1 MKGAK
6 GWAIAVI
13 LLWLAGGCQQ
23 SIAYQLAIAGATPDY
38 MLVVVVTFALFSD
51 RRTGAFI
58 GFGAGLIQG
67 AVAGG
72 HLATYTVTR
81 TILGFLV
88 GWLTGLEFEGN
99 VAVAFV
105 VTALSTC
112 VAQIAFLLMS
122 PRGAILPFLLATI
135 GSAMYN
141 GVLAMPLYAL
151 LKRVSGSPRR

>member
-1 MKGAK
+1 MKGVK
-6 GWAIAVI
+6 GWVIAII

-23 SIAYQLAIAGATPDY
+23 SVAYQLSLVGATPDF
-38 MLVVVVTFALFSD
+38 LLVAVVVFSLFAD
-51 RRTGAFI
+51 RRTGSIF
-58 GFGAGLIQG
+58 GFLAGAIQG

-72 HLATYTVTR
+72 HVSSYVITR

-99 VAVAFV
+99 IVVAFV
-105 VTALSTC
+105 VTAASTC
-112 VAQIAFLLMS
+112 ITQFAFLLLS
-122 PRGAILPFLLATI
+122 PRGGILPFLLATI

-151 LKRVSGSPRR
+151 LKKVSDSPRR